1 MTQFTQIRPIRCIA
15 GALLAL
21 ALTACGSGS
30 SNRPEPPPPPPP
42 PPPQVTI
49 QTGYLIDATV
59 AGIDYQSGSTTGIT
73 DASGT
78 FRYELR
84 DGIAQGVTFTLGGI
98 PIGTALGQPIMTP
111 LDFVDNSDSQS
122 LEVLNIARFLQAL
135 DADSNPANG
144 IVVSTAVRD
153 ALAGQAFSPL
163 DFGDADFANQP
174 AVTNILS
181 FLNSIDSQTYTLPTA
196 QSAHR
201 HLQDSLACLA
211 SGIYAGRFDGD
222 DSGTFAV
229 LIQHQRV
236 DPLVFGDLSP
246 RAGVASAL
254 IYSEPQDRLIGVIPQ
269 QALAF
274 DSGQSFVVGTAAN
287 GAEFSGALDNF
298 EQISNGRWRN
308 DVEGGSGAFAGSRL
322 EGDLSAIYRLSGG
335 FGDNTPTDVFDD
347 TPDNRGGIAIDVFAD
362 GTVIGTMVSARGE
375 QFLLAGT
382 IDGDTI
388 IASSVSSMTD
398 VSITIDATGQNPLS
412 EVVGLFGVPG
422 FWGSWQS
429 GGVSGGLVGTSC
441 TPR

>member
-21 ALTACGSGS
+21 TLTACGSGN
-30 SNRPEPPPPPPP
+30 SNRPPPPPPAPP

-49 QTGYLIDATV
+49 QTGYLIDAAV
-59 AGIDYQSGSTTGIT
+59 SGIDYQSGSTTGIT
-73 DASGT
+73 DASGS
-78 FRYELR
+78 FRFELR

-135 DADSNPANG
+135 DADGDPANG
-144 IVVSTAVRD
+144 IIVSTAVRD
-153 ALAGQAFSPL
+153 ALAGQAFSPM

-174 AVTNILS
+174 AVTSILS

-196 QSAHR
+196 QSAQR
-201 HLQDSLACLA
+201 HLQGSLACLA
-211 SGIYAGRFDGD
+211 SGIYAGRFDGN

-229 LIQHQRV
+229 LVQHQRI

-246 RAGVASAL
+246 RVGVASAL
-254 IYSEPQDRLIGVIPQ
+254 IYSEPQDRLIGVLPQ

-287 GAEFSGALDNF
+287 GAEFSGELDNF

-308 DVEGGSGAFAGSRL
+308 DVEGGSGTFAGGRL
-322 EGDLSAIYRLSGG
+322 EGDVSVLYRLAGG
-335 FGDNTPTDVFDD
+335 FGDNTPADVFDD

-362 GTVIGTMVSARGE
+362 GTVSGTMISARGE
-375 QFLLAGT
+375 QFPLSGNN
-382 IDGDTI
+382 DGDNI
-388 IASSVSSMTD
+388 IASSASGTLD
-398 VSITIDATGQNPLS
+398 VSITIDSTGQNPLS
-412 EVVGLFGVPG
+412 DTVGLFGVPG

-429 GGVSGGLVGTSC
+429 GSASGGLIGTSC